1 MSSFATLEIKKL
13 APDAPIPYDLL
24 LLADETVESINEYL
38 PGSDIYIATLP
49 DEEQPVGAMV
59 VLHINQQ
66 EAEIMNIAVAE
77 HLQSQ
82 GIGKLMIDKAVEVT
96 RSNGYKSL
104 KVGTGDSGVRQ
115 IKFYRT
121 NGFEICDVRKNY
133 FVNKFPEPVFENGV
147 MLKDMVVLERK
158 IED

>member
-1 MSSFATLEIKKL
+1 MEIKKL

-24 LLADETVESINEYL
+24 LLADETVEAINKYL
-38 PGSDIYIATLP
+38 PGSDIYIATIP

-59 VLHINQQ
+59 IQHINQQ

-82 GIGKLMIDKAVEVT
+82 GIGKLLIDKAVEVA
-96 RSNGYKSL
+96 RSNAYKSL

-115 IKFYRT
+115 IKFYRR

-133 FVNKFPEPVFENGV
+133 FVDKFPEPIFENGV
-147 MLKDMVVLERK
+147 MLRDMVVLERK